1 VSLGG
6 FDTHARQAPLHAAR
20 LEELARSLGAFQRDL
35 ADAGASERVLT
46 LVFSEFGR
54 RAAENGS
61 RGTDHGAAAPVL
73 LIGGPVRGGLRGTPP
88 DLERLE
94 DGDVAYTTDFRALY
108 TAIEREWMGLVP
120 STSVPSC
127 GPFS

>member
-1 VSLGG
+1 L
-6 FDTHARQAPLHAAR
+6 T
-20 LEELARSLGAFQRDL
+20 
-35 ADAGASERVLT
+35 DAGAGERVLT

-73 LIGGPVRGGLRGTPP
+73 LIGGPARGGLRGTPP

-94 DGDVAYTTDFRALY
+94 DGDVGYTTDFRALY
-108 TAIEREWMGLVP
+108 TAVESEWMGLAP

-127 GPFS
+127 SPFS